1 MNRTFTH
8 SRTAR
13 NFVKRMLSI
22 AAAVAVVVASLGL
35 FASPAA
41 AHERRNLGPY
51 TFVVGW
57 IVEPAYVGTTN
68 ALDLTVTET
77 ATAKAVE
84 GLEKT
89 LTAELVTGG
98 GAATKSLTIATR
110 FGLPGK
116 YQAQVV
122 PTKVGDYTFHIT
134 GTVGTLTVDEKFE
147 SGPGRFGSIEDIA
160 PLQFPNKVPA
170 NADLAATLN
179 DVNTK
184 LTIALALGALA
195 LVSVVGLIAMRLVRD
210 RRVTT
215 P

>member
-1 MNRTFTH
+1 M
-8 SRTAR
+8 
-13 NFVKRMLSI
+13 KRILTI
-22 AAAVAVVVASLGL
+22 AATIAVVVVSLGI

-41 AHERRNLGPY
+41 AHERRSIGPY

-77 ATAKAVE
+77 ATTKAVE

-89 LTAELVTGG
+89 LTAEIIAGG
-98 GAATKSLTIATR
+98 GAASKPLTIATR

-116 YQAQVV
+116 YEAQVV
-122 PTKVGDYTFHIT
+122 PTRVGDYTFHIT
-134 GTVGTLTVDEKFE
+134 GTVGSMTIDEKFE

-160 PLQFPNKVPA
+160 PLQFPNRVPS

-179 DVNTK
+179 DLNSK
-184 LTIALALGALA
+184 LTIAIALGALA
-195 LVSVVGLIAMRLVRD
+195 LVGVLGLIASRVRG
-210 RRVTT
+210 RKVTGAG
-215 P
+215 

>member
-1 MNRTFTH
+1 MNRRFTAI
-8 SRTAR
+8 S
-13 NFVKRMLSI
+13 S
-22 AAAVAVVVASLGL
+22 AAAVAVVVASLGM

-77 ATAKAVE
+77 ATTKAVE

-89 LTAELVTGG
+89 LQAELIAGG
-98 GAATKSLTIATR
+98 GAATRPLTIATR

-134 GTVGTLTVDEKFE
+134 GTVGTMTVDEKFE
-147 SGPGRFGSIEDIA
+147 SGPGRFGAIEDIA
-160 PLQFPNKVPA
+160 PLQFPNKVPSTS
-170 NADLAATLN
+170 DLAATLS
-179 DVNTK
+179 DVNAK

-195 LVSVVGLIAMRLVRD
+195 LVGVLGLIATQL
-210 RRVTT
+210 RRRKAIA